1 MTCVSVTLD
10 GVERIVKILVVQ
22 GLEKIVLGME
32 SVTVPRT
39 SVFVRM
45 DGLAM
50 AVTSRI
56 VLGTLTVQT
65 GVWKRPKIAIH
76 ISVACFRH

>member
-10 GVERIVKILVVQ
+10 GVEHIVKILVVQ

-32 SVTVPRT
+32 CVTVLRT

-50 AVTSRI
+50 AATSRI

-65 GVWKRPKIAIH
+65 GVRKRPK
-76 ISVACFRH
+76 